1 METNWLLFSESFPN
15 VNRKIMID
23 LGGDIFESDC
33 KIMANLNNIDVPM
46 VNIVQENGSDF
57 YVGKGFV
64 DGFKWCYKD

>member
-1 METNWLLFSESFPN
+1 
-15 VNRKIMID
+15 MID